1 MVDTEIYGCDYS
13 SSGFITSEGDVGCV
27 TGLDNVAQQ
36 VHNRLMTRL
45 GTYPTI
51 DDEYGSE
58 VYLIMGEKNNSQLMN
73 ELDVYIRNCMLEEPR
88 VYEVIDLEITKT
100 ANDTIRF
107 DLLLRL
113 VDGSEMG
120 LTEEINTLG

>member
-13 SSGFITSEGDVGCV
+13 STGFITSEGDVGCV

-51 DDEYGSE
+51 DTDYGSE
-58 VYLIMGEKNNSQLMN
+58 VYLVLGEKSNSQLMN

-107 DLLLRL
+107 DLLIRL
-113 VDGSEMG
+113 VDGSELG

>member
-13 SSGFITSEGDVGCV
+13 STGFVTSEGDAGCV
-27 TGLDNVAQQ
+27 TGLDNVQQ
-36 VHNRLMTRL
+36 QIHNRLMTRL
-45 GTYPTI
+45 GTYPSI

-58 VYLIMGEKNNSQLMN
+58 IYLVLGEKTDSQLM

-88 VYEVIDLEITKT
+88 VYEVIDLEIEKISY
-100 ANDTIRF
+100 DHVKF

-113 VDGSEMG
+113 VDGSETG
-120 LTEEINTLG
+120 LSEDIIVM

>member
-13 SSGFITSEGDVGCV
+13 STGFITSEGDVGCV

-51 DDEYGSE
+51 DTDYGSE
-58 VYLIMGEKNNSQLMN
+58 VYLVLGEKSNSQLLN

>member
-13 SSGFITSEGDVGCV
+13 STGFVTSEGDVGCV
-27 TGLDNVAQQ
+27 NGLDNVQQ
-36 VHNRLMTRL
+36 QIHNRLMTRL
-45 GTYPTI
+45 GTYPSI

-58 VYLIMGEKNNSQLMN
+58 IYLVLGEKTNSQLM

-88 VYEVIDLEITKT
+88 VYEVIDLEIEKISY
-100 ANDTIRF
+100 DHVKF

-113 VDGSEMG
+113 VDGSETG
-120 LTEEINTLG
+120 LSEDIIVM

>member
-13 SSGFITSEGDVGCV
+13 STGFITSEGDVGCV

-51 DDEYGSE
+51 DTDYGSE
-58 VYLIMGEKNNSQLMN
+58 VYLVLGEKSNSQLMN

-120 LTEEINTLG
+120 LSEEINTLG

>member
-13 SSGFITSEGDVGCV
+13 STGFITSEGDVGCV

-51 DDEYGSE
+51 DNEYGSE
-58 VYLIMGEKNNSQLMN
+58 VYLIMGEKSNSQLMN

-88 VYEVIDLEITKT
+88 VYEVVDLEIEKT
-100 ANDTIRF
+100 ANDIIRF
-107 DLLLRL
+107 DLLVRL